1 MICLN
6 SMSKSVIR
14 WHLPVVQND
23 GGKLSMKRSF
33 VLALRWYI
41 FMLMVLTWPGDASAE
56 PIELDGLIEPYLIV
70 NVGSGVAGILES
82 VDVERGDMV
91 KKGRVLATMQSGA
104 EKATMELARARAN
117 MEADIQ
123 AKRERLAYSRRE
135 QQRIQELYKKEAL
148 PFGKMDEVKTNRI
161 LAQLDL
167 QDAVENKRLAALE
180 FERSVENVKRMTI
193 RSPIRGVVV
202 ERFLSPGEFIEDQSI
217 VKLAQIDPLN
227 VEVIAGVEFFGLI
240 KKGML
245 AEVRP
250 EEPVGGMYKAKVKIV
265 DQVIDAAS
273 GTFGV
278 RLELPNPK
286 YRLPAGL
293 KCKVT
298 FLEE

>member
-1 MICLN
+1 
-6 SMSKSVIR
+6 MSKSVIR

-41 FMLMVLTWPGDASAE
+41 FMLMVLTWPGDASAG

-70 NVGSGVAGILES
+70 NVGSGVAGILAS

-91 KKGRVLATMQSGA
+91 KKGQVLATMQSGV
-104 EKATMELARARAN
+104 EKATMEFARARAN

>member
-1 MICLN
+1 MNRL
-6 SMSKSVIR
+6 VIR

-70 NVGSGVAGILES
+70 NVGSGVAGILAS

-91 KKGRVLATMQSGA
+91 KKGQVLATMQSGV
-104 EKATMELARARAN
+104 EKATMEFARARAN

-148 PFGKMDEVKTNRI
+148 PFGKMDEVKTNRV

-167 QDAVENKRLAALE
+167 QGAVENKRLAALE
-180 FERSVENVKRMTI
+180 FERSVEIVKRMTI

-227 VEVIAGVEFFGLI
+227 IEVIAGVEFFGSI
-240 KKGML
+240 KKGMF

-265 DQVIDAAS
+265 DPVIDAAS

-278 RLELPNPK
+278 RLELPNPG

-298 FLEE
+298 FLED